1 LNSQYVSLWLMLN
14 NKKAFQDQY
23 LDYALWVM
31 RLMSIH
37 NFWLSTILLLLIKD
51 WTQLSLEFNLFGYMW
66 ISLKHPF
73 SLIICLLDEIK
84 TMKTEISQE
93 NFHQVN
99 GKFSL
104 SISFTNENLNFVL
117 TLKWSSFNLWLILE
131 VLLI

>member
-1 LNSQYVSLWLMLN
+1 MNSQYVSLWLMLN

-73 SLIICLLDEIK
+73 DFIIYSQDEIR
-84 TMKTEISQE
+84 TMRTEISQE

-99 GKFSL
+99 EKFSL